1 VSQDELLHAGHSQ
14 AATERARSL
23 VQSFEQFIKDNKDE
37 ITALQV
43 LYSQP
48 HGKLQFKDLKALAD
62 VIQAPP
68 RLWTPGVLWAAYEKL
83 EHDKVHG
90 ASAPRLVTDVVS
102 LVRFALQQD
111 DALVPYKERVG
122 GRFGQWLADQEK
134 RGVRFTPEQRQWLE
148 LIRDQVAASMGIEM
162 DDFEYAPFAQRGGAG
177 KAYQVFGDRLEP
189 LLKELNEVL
198 AA

>member
-1 VSQDELLHAGHSQ
+1 V
-14 AATERARSL
+14 
-23 VQSFEQFIKDNKDE
+23 DNKDE
-37 ITALQV
+37 ITALQL

-48 HGKLQFKDLKALAD
+48 HGKLTFKDLKALAD

-68 RLWTPGVLWAAYEKL
+68 RLWTPELLWSAYEKL
-83 EHDKVHG
+83 EHDKVRG

-102 LVRFALQQD
+102 LVRFALHRD
-111 DALVPYKERVG
+111 DALVPYKETVDRRY
-122 GRFGQWLADQEK
+122 GRWIEEQA
-134 RGVRFTPEQRQWLE
+134 RAGVKFTAEQRQWLD

-177 KAYQVFGDRLEP
+177 KAFQIFGEQLQP
-189 LLKELNEVL
+189 LLAELNEAL